1 MSRQAQFSLHI
12 DRETE
17 TDAHV
22 SQAHS
27 QLSCTSIMP
36 VSSQVLLSTIRVN
49 VKTRAGNIQSCTAL
63 LDSASQSNFIS
74 SSFQRLIGVQK
85 KKINMTIIGNYK
97 RYLQDIW
104 SRWSKEYIGE
114 LQQRQKW
121 KKMGPQVTKG
131 IFVLIKDNNLPP
143 FSWKLG
149 RVIDT
154 HPGEDG
160 IIRVVSVQTSL
171 GILRRAV
178 SSICPL
184 PINRS

>member
-1 MSRQAQFSLHI
+1 MGPPHFLIGRPLTAIPDPDLRDLKENWL
-12 DRETE
+12 DR
-17 TDAHV
+17 
-22 SQAHS
+22 
-27 QLSCTSIMP
+27 
-36 VSSQVLLSTIRVN
+36 
-49 VKTRAGNIQSCTAL
+49 
-63 LDSASQSNFIS
+63 
-74 SSFQRLIGVQK
+74 FQRLQ
-85 KKINMTIIGNYK
+85 

-104 SRWSKEYIGE
+104 ARWSKENIGE

-121 KKMGPQVTKG
+121 KEMGPQVTKD
-131 IFVLIKDNNLPP
+131 ISVLIKDNNLPP

-160 IIRVVSVQTSL
+160 IMRVVSVQTPL